1 MEKTYAQA
9 LNNALQNGSK
19 EDELVASLVSHLK
32 AEGRMKLLPAI
43 LRELKTLQARTK
55 TLGATLEVA
64 EESGKDKA
72 REEARALGIDA
83 AEVVVN
89 PLLISGWRAREGGR
103 LIDRSGKR
111 ALVDIYRRITS

>member
-9 LNNALQNGSK
+9 LYNALQKGSK
-19 EDELVASLVSHLK
+19 EDELVSSLMQHLK
-32 AEGRMKLLPAI
+32 AEGRLKLLPAI
-43 LRELKTLQARTK
+43 LRELKTLQARTR

-64 EESGKDKA
+64 TESGKAAAFAEAKA
-72 REEARALGIDA
+72 EGIDA
-83 AEVVVN
+83 AEAVVN
-89 PLLISGWRAREGGR
+89 PELISGWRAREGGR